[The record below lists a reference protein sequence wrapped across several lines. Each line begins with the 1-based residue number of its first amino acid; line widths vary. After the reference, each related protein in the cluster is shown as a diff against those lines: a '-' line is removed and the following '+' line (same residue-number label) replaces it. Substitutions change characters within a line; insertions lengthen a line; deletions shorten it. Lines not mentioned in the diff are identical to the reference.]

1 MDIISKEIV
10 GSIGDFVTVAKKDH
24 KAELECKLLS
34 DKIQT
39 KDVADRL
46 LKTIQSLS
54 VGTVVETHTMTFS
67 YPDQIR
73 VNVVETGNIFKL
85 ISTDSF
91 RGLPLT
97 VERKEPYYKGTKRD
111 VIDVPE
117 ATAKF
122 TLRSETQI
130 RKDWEGSPNDP
141 KAHVRLIH
149 RRSFTTATDLFRI
162 DFSMIKSRGVNVKQS
177 LKNMLKQQPK
187 YELEIEFI
195 NHETKIESDVVTHE
209 FTNIIMAILQ
219 SFYQT
224 PFVLPISDIQRYI
237 KEFADSRNTFYNPV
251 TMLRRHLSPEIP
263 HNISKGYTV
272 TVKAD
277 GERAGLY
284 VSRDRKLLKVTNRS
298 VVWTGVTA
306 LNDSHFG
313 DFVDGE
319 YILEKNLFCI
329 FDIYRFRNRDVKSLP
344 LMKTDDDTTLNTR
357 LGVAR
362 AFVDDLKKDFT
373 TAYALIPLRIE
384 TKQFLSGEGPT
395 MEEAIRTVLNAEYEF
410 ETDGLIFTPKD
421 SEVAP
426 RKDTMGNTW
435 MRVYKWKPAD
445 QNSIDFLVMIDE
457 KEGFDP
463 VLNVPAKQGQLY
475 VSRTPSDNNI
485 IYPRETMT
493 GEYAEPTLP
502 ENLQKVVE
510 MNTMRIPSIF
520 QPSAPRNPDAY
531 QITVPMSDK
540 GVTVDKNGD
549 KVETNTIIECA
560 YDTATHRWTILRT
573 RYDKTFQYRAQRMP
587 QYGNDISTADSVWT
601 SMHVPIPEDMITSFT
616 TADVNSGLED
626 DYYRDDLVRDDRVFK
641 DVYSFHNRVKDELYR
656 KNIEKD
662 QTLLELAMGR
672 AGDLPRWKRAHVSK
686 VVGVDISLANITSRI
701 QGAAIRYLENKKKY
715 PHVYLPHALF
725 LEGDMTTFPLLEQ
738 EDKYMPILL
747 GTETAPTD
755 YLEKFHGLNEFQVA
769 SCQFAI
775 HYACESEEI
784 FRAFVKNVHKY
795 CTNTFF
801 GTCLDGQS
809 VYSLLMGKKTHLF
822 GSEKQLAGE
831 FTKLYEDKENWTEEF
846 GMGVRVFLESF
857 EKPAVEYLVPFGK
870 VTEIFGEY
878 GFTLEETS
886 MFSELYE
893 TQKSISLTHEQQTY
907 AFMNRTFVF
916 KRTGKRREPEPE
928 PEPEPLPGEPE
939 VKVDELAP
947 VPEEKKSKRRLKKKA
962 EEEELEPVLFNV
974 GDETGGVFSKF
985 SNDAKESLDIGGK
998 TYPTVTHYV
1007 GSMEALEAKNDALSE
1022 KILSAGSAKAV
1033 KAHLKKLAKSD
1044 AWEAKKDQVMRDAV
1058 RAKFIQ
1064 HPDLRMKLLGTEKRP
1079 IGYADA
1085 RDVYWGI
1092 GTSMDTDKAKTA
1104 SKWRGLNKL
1113 GKTLEELRTQ
1123 LAEEAS

>member
-1 MDIISKEIV
+1 MDIISKEII
-10 GSIGDFVTVAKKDH
+10 GSISDFVTVAKKDH

-54 VGTVVETHTMTFS
+54 VGSVVETHTMTFS

-73 VNVVETGNIFKL
+73 VNVPETGNIFKL
-85 ISTDSF
+85 ISTGSF
-91 RGLPLT
+91 RGLPLS

-111 VIDVPE
+111 VIDVTE

-122 TLRSETQI
+122 TLRTETQI
-130 RKDWEGSPNDP
+130 RKDWEGDPNDP
-141 KAHVRLIH
+141 KAHVRLLH
-149 RRSFTTATDLFRI
+149 RKSYSTATDLFRI

-177 LKNMLKQQPK
+177 LKTMLKQQPK
-187 YELEIEFI
+187 YELEIEFV
-195 NHETKIESDVVTHE
+195 NHDTKIDSEIVTRE
-209 FTNIIMAILQ
+209 FTNLVMTLLQ

-224 PFVLPISDIQRYI
+224 PFVLPVSDIQRYM

-251 TMLRRHLSPEIP
+251 TMLRRHLSPDIP

-284 VSRDRKLLKVTNRS
+284 VSRDRKVLKVTTRN

-329 FDIYRFRNRDVKSLP
+329 FDVYRFRNRDTRSLP
-344 LMKTDDDTTLNTR
+344 LMKTDDDMSLNTR

-373 TAYALIPLRIE
+373 TAYALIPLRVE

-426 RKDTMGNTW
+426 RKDSVGNTW

-445 QNSIDFLVMIDE
+445 QNSIDFLVTIEE

-463 VLNVPAKQGQLY
+463 VLNIPAKQGQLY

-493 GEYAEPTLP
+493 GEYAEPSLPDTL
-502 ENLQKVVE
+502 QRVVE
-510 MNTMRIPSIF
+510 MNNTRIPSIF
-520 QPSAPRNPDAY
+520 QPSSPRNPDAY
-531 QITVPMSDK
+531 QITIPLNDK
-540 GVTVDKNGD
+540 GLTVDKNGD
-549 KVETNTIIECA
+549 RVETNTIIECA
-560 YDTATHRWTILRT
+560 YDTETRRWTIMRT
-573 RYDKTFQYRAQRMP
+573 RYDKTFQYRALRMP
-587 QYGNDISTADSVWT
+587 QYGNDIATADSIWT
-601 SMHVPIPEDMITSFT
+601 SMHVPVPEEMITSFM
-616 TADVNSGLED
+616 TADINSGLED
-626 DYYRDDLVRDDRVFK
+626 DYYRDDLMRDNRVFK
-641 DVYSFHNRVKDELYR
+641 DVYTFHNRVKDELYR

-686 VVGVDISLANITSRI
+686 VVGIDVSLANITSRI

-715 PHVYLPHALF
+715 PHVYLPPALF
-725 LEGDMTTFPLLEQ
+725 LEGDMTHYPLFEQ
-738 EDKYMPILL
+738 EDKYMPIIL
-747 GTETAPTD
+747 GTESAPTE
-755 YLEKFHGLNEFQVA
+755 YLEQFHGLQEFNVA

-775 HYACESEEI
+775 HYACETEET
-784 FRAFVKNVHKY
+784 FRAFVKNVHKH
-795 CTNTFF
+795 CTETFF

-831 FTKLYEDKENWTEEF
+831 FTKLYEDKESWTEEF
-846 GMGVRVFLESF
+846 GLGIRVFLESF
-857 EKPAVEYLVPFGK
+857 DKPAVEYLVPFGK
-870 VTEIFGEY
+870 VIDIFGEY
-878 GFTLEETS
+878 GFTLDES
-886 MFSELYE
+886 KMFSELYE
-893 TQKSISLTHEQQTY
+893 VQKTISLTHEQQTY
-907 AFMNRTFVF
+907 AFMNRAFVF
-916 KRTGKRREPEPE
+916 KRTGKKKEPE

-947 VPEEKKSKRRLKKKA
+947 VPEEKKGKRKLKKKL
-962 EEEELEPVLFNV
+962 EEEELPPVLFNV
-974 GDETGGVFSKF
+974 GDETGGDFSVF
-985 SNDAKESLDIGGK
+985 SNDAKKTVDIAGT
-998 TYPTVTHYV
+998 TYPTVTHYI
-1007 GSMEALEAKNDALSE
+1007 GSMEALEAKNDPLNE
-1022 KILSAGSAKAV
+1022 KIMSAATPKAV
-1033 KAHLKKLAKSD
+1033 KAYLKKLSKMDS
-1044 AWEAKKDQVMRDAV
+1044 WEAKKEEVMRSAV
-1058 RAKFIQ
+1058 RAKFTQ
-1064 HPDLRMKLLGTEKRP
+1064 HPELRSKLLDTGKRP
-1079 IGYADA
+1079 IGFADA
-1085 RDVYWGI
+1085 RDVFWGI
-1092 GTSMDTDKAKTA
+1092 GTSMDTDKAKLA

-1113 GKTLEELRTQ
+1113 GKILEELRTR